1 MYMGGSTRKIDKKE
15 NSKKQDREKE
25 RGSQRAAERSSEVLT
40 QIRCQMINLLVKLDE
55 SELLTLEPAKQNL
68 VSGETRSSD
77 FPAQQDRILL
87 VENPEV
93 QILLKRQQLSEVLR
107 SLTAKQA
114 SDVLTSKSALGFFL
128 H

>member
-15 NSKKQDREKE
+15 NSGKHDIERE
-25 RGSQRAAERSSEVLT
+25 RGSPRAVGRSSEVLT

-55 SELLTLEPAKQNL
+55 SELLTLEPAKQNF

-77 FPAQQDRILL
+77 FPALQDRSLL

-93 QILLKRQQLSEVLR
+93 QILLKRQ
-107 SLTAKQA
+107 
-114 SDVLTSKSALGFFL
+114 
-128 H
+128 